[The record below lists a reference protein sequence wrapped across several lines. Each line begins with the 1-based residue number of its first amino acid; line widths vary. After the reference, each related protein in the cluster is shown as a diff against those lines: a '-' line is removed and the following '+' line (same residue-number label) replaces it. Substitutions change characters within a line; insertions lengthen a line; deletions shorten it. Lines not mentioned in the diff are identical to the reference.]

1 MSCPCKNTHGKT
13 LACERCLEGHIGYA
27 AVLAREVAEDPARAV
42 ERRLALGNLKAAEW
56 HACALGRP
64 DVAAQIR
71 EARHKFAEGDA
82 DAVVALLALEISTVK
97 DVKSVKAENGEN
109 QNPVHDF
116 HDFHGEEEK
125 GGEF

>member
-13 LACERCLEGHIGYA
+13 IACERCLEGHIGYA

-56 HACALGRP
+56 HACALGRT

-82 DAVVALLALEISTVK
+82 EAVVALLSLEIKGAVEQPEPSDHQTIGPS
-97 DVKSVKAENGEN
+97 D
-109 QNPVHDF
+109 Q
-116 HDFHGEEEK
+116 K